1 MPIQPGVKLGA
12 YEVQDYVGRGA
23 MGVVFRAYHE
33 GLARMG
39 AVKVLQ
45 VLAPDPD
52 ASARF
57 RREAQ
62 AIAQMRHPNILNV
75 FDFGEYE
82 GVPYMIVE
90 LVPGGSL
97 QERMRRGPTLRHE
110 TVVKLLRGIA
120 SALDYAHGLGVV
132 HRDVKPANV
141 LLGKDENPILA
152 DFGLAKLLAAASVK
166 TMSGATTGTPA
177 YMAPEQ
183 VVGGAIGPAAD
194 RYALTTM
201 AFEMLT
207 GTVPFE
213 GDNVLELLYAHVHRQ
228 PPPASS
234 RNKELGA
241 GTDAVL
247 ERGLAKDPEK
257 RWETSAALVDAL
269 EETLKPAPEP
279 ASLLPPEP
287 MPAIAATMVPPAAR
301 KRRRPR
307 LLVAVAAAL
316 VLALLLAAAA
326 FVRTR
331 GGPIEGSL
339 SSRTVQAGST
349 VVVSAHNLPANQAG
363 LIRLLTPGR
372 DVGTFRADK
381 QGEVEQGI
389 AIPRDEPAGD
399 HVVQLC
405 WSGSCHDLT
414 TVHVTR

>member
-1 MPIQPGVKLGA
+1 
-12 YEVQDYVGRGA
+12 
-23 MGVVFRAYHE
+23 
-33 GLARMG
+33 
-39 AVKVLQ
+39 
-45 VLAPDPD
+45 
-52 ASARF
+52 
-57 RREAQ
+57 
-62 AIAQMRHPNILNV
+62 MRHPNILNV

-90 LVPGGSL
+90 FVPGGSL
-97 QERMRRGPTLRHE
+97 QERMKRGPTLRQE
-110 TVVKLLRGIA
+110 TVVKLLRGVA

-194 RYALTTM
+194 RYALATM
-201 AFEMLT
+201 AYEMLT

-234 RNKELGA
+234 RNKELGP
-241 GTDAVL
+241 GVDAVL
-247 ERGLAKDPEK
+247 QQGLAKDPEK
-257 RWETSAALVDAL
+257 RWETSAALVEAL
-269 EETLKPAPEP
+269 EEALKPAAAP
-279 ASLLPPEP
+279 ALQ
-287 MPAIAATMVPPAAR
+287 PAPAVAATMVAPARPRRR
-301 KRRRPR
+301 KRP
-307 LLVAVAAAL
+307 LLFAVAAVLLVVL
-316 VLALLLAAAA
+316 VLAGAA
-326 FVRTR
+326 FVRGR
-331 GGPIEGSL
+331 GGQIGGSL
-339 SSRTVQAGST
+339 SSTTVQAGTT

-363 LIRLLTPGR
+363 LVRLLTPSR
-372 DVGTFRADK
+372 EVGAFKADK
-381 QGEVEQGI
+381 QGQVEQGV

-405 WSGSCHDLT
+405 WSGSCHDLA

>member
-1 MPIQPGVKLGA
+1 MK
-12 YEVQDYVGRGA
+12 
-23 MGVVFRAYHE
+23 
-33 GLARMG
+33 
-39 AVKVLQ
+39 
-45 VLAPDPD
+45 
-52 ASARF
+52 
-57 RREAQ
+57 
-62 AIAQMRHPNILNV
+62 
-75 FDFGEYE
+75 
-82 GVPYMIVE
+82 
-90 LVPGGSL
+90 
-97 QERMRRGPTLRHE
+97 RGPELRHE

-201 AFEMLT
+201 AYEMLT

-234 RNKELGA
+234 RNKDLGP
-241 GTDAVL
+241 GVDSVL

-269 EETLKPAPEP
+269 AEALKPAPEP
-279 ASLLPPEP
+279 VSQV
-287 MPAIAATMVPPAAR
+287 PAVAATMVAPAPR
-301 KRRRPR
+301 KRRRGP
-307 LLVAVAAAL
+307 LLVAVAVVVL
-316 VLALLLAAAA
+316 VALLLAAAA

-331 GGPIEGSL
+331 SGPVGGTL
-339 SSRTVQAGST
+339 SSTTVQAGTT
-349 VVVSAHNLPANQAG
+349 VVVSAHNLPGNQAG
-363 LIRLLTPGR
+363 VIRLLTPSR
-372 DVGTFRADK
+372 DVGTFRANK
-381 QGEVEQGI
+381 QGQVEQGV